1 MHFELFFQKIGNL
14 KHFVTDIKSKLRDE
28 FSALMMLADAEE
40 EILGSQESGKVMY
53 VGLDFLEKPTM
64 YEKFIHCLHS
74 QNEIWPK
81 MIVKSGLE
89 FLNSFLAR
97 RR

>member
-1 MHFELFFQKIGNL
+1 MHFEFFFQKMGNL

-53 VGLDFLEKPTM
+53 VGLDFLGKPT
-64 YEKFIHCLHS
+64 IG
-74 QNEIWPK
+74 EISK
-81 MIVKSGLE
+81 
-89 FLNSFLAR
+89 
-97 RR
+97 

>member
-53 VGLDFLEKPTM
+53 IADENSDWRAHFKALFLSNFVYGKDEVR
-64 YEKFIHCLHS
+64 
-74 QNEIWPK
+74 
-81 MIVKSGLE
+81 VKIFQEL
-89 FLNSFLAR
+89 
-97 RR
+97 

>member
-1 MHFELFFQKIGNL
+1 MGNL

-53 VGLDFLEKPTM
+53 VGLDFFGKPM
-64 YEKFIHCLHS
+64 YNRRNFK
-74 QNEIWPK
+74 
-81 MIVKSGLE
+81 IVLSRPL
-89 FLNSFLAR
+89 F
-97 RR
+97 